1 MGVKVKVKPSKPVAT
16 TKSAAASRAVSKS
29 ASASSKTVGAKATA
43 VSSKAPAVSSRSA
56 GPKAAGSKVVP
67 VSKSGGAT
75 KKGVVAP
82 APKTSELR
90 SILED
95 LRVRTLKEIKEKVKS
110 GTSATSQEIGDM
122 YDQASEERDRELDLL
137 LGDRERGKL
146 LQIDEAFLRLKE
158 GTYGQCEDCGEPIN
172 PKRLRIVPFTRTCVD
187 CQTDKENEE
196 RLMRDRDVDA
206 EKIYTVQ
213 TSDAPSSTDED
224 D

>member
-1 MGVKVKVKPSKPVAT
+1 VSVKAKTKPTKPAARAAAPARPVVKP
-16 TKSAAASRAVSKS
+16 
-29 ASASSKTVGAKATA
+29 ASASKAAAPSKASSASKTSSAKKTTTA
-43 VSSKAPAVSSRSA
+43 APA
-56 GPKAAGSKVVP
+56 KNNN
-67 VSKSGGAT
+67 
-75 KKGVVAP
+75 
-82 APKTSELR
+82 ELR

-146 LQIDEAFLRLKE
+146 MQIDEAFLRLKE
-158 GTYGQCEDCGEPIN
+158 GTYGQCEECGEPIN

-196 RLMRDRDVDA
+196 RLMRDRDGDG
-206 EKIYTVQ
+206 EKIYTVA
-213 TSDAPSSTDED
+213 TSDAPASTDED